1 MKEIYLDYAATT
13 PVHPEVRDAM
23 LPYLR
28 EEFGNP
34 SSAHACGVRA
44 KQAVENAR
52 RQVADLINC
61 LPEEVFFT
69 SGGTESDNIAL
80 IGAMRAAEKK
90 NGHLVIS
97 AIEHHAVLETCEY
110 LADSG
115 YDYSVVPV
123 DGRGL
128 VDPEDVRKAI
138 TPETVLVSVMH
149 ANNEIGT
156 IQPLEEIGSM
166 CREAGVLFHTDAV
179 QTVGR
184 IPVDVDELGVDL
196 LAISSHKLYGPK
208 GIGALYIRRGTK
220 IAPLLHGGS
229 QERKMRAGTENV
241 PGIVG
246 LGAAAA
252 LARRD
257 MDAEIGRLQT
267 LRNRLLAGIRG
278 SISEAVLNGDEERRL
293 PNNVNF
299 SFAGVESET
308 VLAMLDNEGI
318 CASGGSACTAGSL
331 TVSHVLHAIGCPAEL
346 ARGAVRF
353 ALGRWTTEAD
363 IDRVLELLPG
373 IIKRLRAVS
382 PTYQQ

>member
-23 LPYLR
+23 LPYFR

-34 SSAHACGVRA
+34 SSAHACGERA
-44 KQAVENAR
+44 RQAMEHAR
-52 RQVADLINC
+52 EQVAGLMNC
-61 LPEEVFFT
+61 LPEEVYFT
-69 SGGTESDNIAL
+69 SGGTESDNLAL
-80 IGAMRAAEKK
+80 TGAMRAAGKK

-115 YDYSVVPV
+115 CDYSVVPV

-128 VDPEDVRKAI
+128 VDPEEVRKAI
-138 TPETVLVSVMH
+138 TPETVLVSIMH

-156 IQPLEEIGSM
+156 IQPLGEIG
-166 CREAGVLFHTDAV
+166 RIARDTGVLFHTDAV
-179 QTVGR
+179 QTAGR
-184 IPVDVDELGVDL
+184 IPVDVDELGVVL
-196 LAISSHKLYGPK
+196 LSISAHKLYGPK
-208 GIGALYIRRGTK
+208 GVGALYIRRGTN

-257 MDAEIGRLQT
+257 MDAEIGRLQV
-267 LRNRLLAGIRG
+267 LRNRLLSGIRG
-278 SISEAVLNGDEERRL
+278 NIRDAVLNGDEERRL
-293 PNNVNF
+293 PNNVSF
-299 SFAGVESET
+299 SFAGVESEA
-308 VLAMLDNEGI
+308 VLAMLDDEGV

-353 ALGRWTTEAD
+353 SLGRWTTEAD

-373 IIKRLRAVS
+373 IVKRLRDVS
-382 PTYQQ
+382 PTYRQ

>member
-1 MKEIYLDYAATT
+1 MREIYLDYAATT

-23 LPYLR
+23 LPYFR

-34 SSAHACGVRA
+34 SSSHVFGVRA
-44 KQAVENAR
+44 RRAVDEAR
-52 RQVADLINC
+52 GKLAFLINC
-61 LPEEVFFT
+61 EPEEIFFT

-80 IGAMRAAEKK
+80 IGAMRAAGKE

-110 LADSG
+110 LADNG
-115 YDYSVVPV
+115 FDNTVVPV
-123 DGRGL
+123 DRRGL
-128 VDPEDVRKAI
+128 VDPEDVRKAM

-156 IQPLEEIGSM
+156 IQPLAVIG
-166 CREAGVLFHTDAV
+166 RITKEAGVLFHTDAV

-184 IPVDVDELGVDL
+184 VPVDVEELSVDL
-196 LAISSHKLYGPK
+196 LSVSSHKLYGPK
-208 GIGALYIRRGTK
+208 GVGALYIRRGTRIK
-220 IAPLLHGGS
+220 PLLHGGS

-252 LARRD
+252 LAQRD
-257 MDAEIGRLQT
+257 MNEEIARQRT
-267 LRNRLLAGIRG
+267 LRDRLIYGIRE
-278 SISEAVLNGDEERRL
+278 SIPDAALNGDEERRL

-299 SFAGVESET
+299 SFAGVESEA
-308 VLAMLDNEGI
+308 VLAMLDAEGI

-331 TVSHVLHAIGCPAEL
+331 TISHVLHSIGCPAEL

-353 ALGRWTTEAD
+353 TLGRWTTEED
-363 IDRVLELLPG
+363 IEQVLKLLPD
-373 IIKRLRAVS
+373 IINKLRAAS
-382 PTYQQ
+382 PTYQH